1 VLSAA
6 LVKLFVASLYQLK
19 YYYFPNESYQLKEVK
34 MNPVSAELSK
44 NDKTLLMQC
53 KNLFSSNQVLEAR
66 QKVSVLL
73 KRLTQN
79 KELLELAFN
88 IELRCQDFTRARAF
102 YNSLSAGVVS
112 KQEQQ
117 LLLISLLEA
126 QEEHFKLLEQID
138 LYIKA
143 YDSDVTMY
151 FKYGIVAMAAGK
163 IELAEQS
170 FLRCINHHHELPHL
184 SLNLGHIYKAKGE
197 SAKAVEYY
205 RQFIRE
211 TPAQCGVGYWSMADL
226 KDFTF
231 LADDKIAIEGLLA
244 TESIN
249 IGNKALLN
257 FALARACEQQQ
268 DFTLAF
274 STMSDANNI
283 LAHYR
288 PFKQEL
294 FAGMVNSMIT
304 GIANTFTKTLACE
317 NFTPIFIVGM
327 PRSGTTLVEQIL
339 ASHSK
344 VAATDELQYIERI
357 GLELE
362 KSGGYVTQL
371 KKISDEQRQTY
382 SESYCNQVQ
391 QYFGDYQPI
400 VIDKNPNNFLHIGLI
415 KALFP
420 NAKIINVI
428 RNPLDNGLSVF
439 KQYFSR
445 GHEYSYSM
453 AGIISYWQGYLAL
466 MKHWKK
472 LFGEGIYHL
481 SYEKLTESPEAQIR
495 SLLDYCQLTFEAD
508 CLSFYKSDRVV
519 LTPSVSQVKQPINKR
534 SVNSWQKYEQ
544 GITQFLPKFDSII
557 KQADALLD

>member
-1 VLSAA
+1 MKSA
-6 LVKLFVASLYQLK
+6 
-19 YYYFPNESYQLKEVK
+19 
-34 MNPVSAELSK
+34 SAELSQSDK
-44 NDKTLLMQC
+44 NLIIQC
-53 KNLFSSNQVLEAR
+53 KNLFSNNKILEAR

-73 KRLTQN
+73 KTLTHN
-79 KELLELAFN
+79 KALLELAFN
-88 IELRCQDFTRARAF
+88 IELRCQDFAKAGVF
-102 YNSLSAGVVS
+102 LDLLSADIAS
-112 KQEQQ
+112 KKEQH

-126 QEEHFKLLEQID
+126 QEEHFKLLAQIE
-138 LYIKA
+138 LYIKQ
-143 YDSDVTMY
+143 YDGDVAMR
-151 FKYGIVAMAAGK
+151 FKHGIVAMAAGK

-170 FLRCINHHHELPHL
+170 FLTCISHHHELPHL
-184 SLNLGHIYKAKGE
+184 SLNLGHIYKAKGD
-197 SAKAVEYY
+197 SSKAVSYY
-205 RQFIRE
+205 RQFVSE
-211 TPAQCGVGYWSMADL
+211 TPAQCGVGYWSLADL
-226 KDFTF
+226 KDFSF
-231 LADDKIAIEGLLA
+231 LAEDKAKMEQLLA
-244 TESIN
+244 DEGIN

-268 DFTLAF
+268 DFALAF
-274 STMSDANNI
+274 KKMSAANNTF
-283 LAHYR
+283 ARYR

-294 FAGMVNSMIT
+294 FAGLVNSMIR
-304 GIANTFTKTLACE
+304 GIDNTFTKTLACE

-344 VAATDELQYIERI
+344 VVATDELQYIERI

-371 KKISDEQRQTY
+371 KALSNEKRQEY
-382 SESYCNQVQ
+382 SQSYCNQVQ
-391 QYFGDYQPI
+391 QYFTDYQPI

-453 AGIISYWQGYLAL
+453 EGIMGYWQGYLAL
-466 MKHWKK
+466 MHHWKK
-472 LFGEGIYHL
+472 TFGQDIYHL
-481 SYEKLTESPEAQIR
+481 SYEGLTENPETEIR
-495 SLLDYCQLTFEAD
+495 KLLNYCQLTFEAD
-508 CLSFYKSDRVV
+508 CLTFYKSDRVV
-519 LTPSVSQVKQPINKR
+519 LTPSVSQVKQPINRR

-544 GITQFLPKFDSII
+544 GMTPFLPRFESII
-557 KQADALLD
+557 KQANALLD